1 MVDILCEWC
10 YSHIGRTDRL
20 LYIFRIGSARDK
32 AMAVNYRSSVML
44 VCVVMVLLG
53 LLAQTYFTTQK

>member
-1 MVDILCEWC
+1 MVYILCEWC
-10 YSHIGRTDRL
+10 YSHIGRTDIL
-20 LYIFRIGSARDK
+20 LYIFRIESARDK
-32 AMAVNYRSSVML
+32 ATAVDYRSSVML